1 MRPELAESVPSGV
14 AARLDGLPLTTMHVL
29 SAAICAVGFGIDLA
43 QISLGNALSAVF
55 SSAPYRLAPLPLAW
69 VLSSVYVGAVIGTPI
84 VGWAAA
90 RWGLR
95 RMLQWLLLWLAVTS
109 SLVAS
114 GSDASWLGAFRLLSG
129 VALGAYPP
137 LMIAYLTEIG
147 PPASR
152 GTLIFLACAVAY
164 LVPPGAV
171 FMIRWLTPLAP
182 LGIEGWRWPFIAT
195 GVCALGA
202 AAAFAYIPE
211 SPRWLLTK
219 RFADAAISACDRF
232 ESSRILR
239 RRTGESPLAHNR
251 PRRQKALRLPDRQ
264 LRRPFSF
271 VSGLYFLHPW
281 ATSAFPLLT
290 GPVLL
295 DRGIGLTD
303 TLLYIGF
310 ATLGPAVGT
319 LCMGLFVD
327 RFDRRATLLA
337 CALLM
342 LISIVTFFVAQSA
355 IGLLFGLVAF
365 GVGVALYSPAM
376 TLYGAELFPTRSR
389 TAATSAA
396 WALNRL
402 ASASVPVLLLPLL
415 KTHGPSVLGIVVCMA
430 LVGSGLLVGAFGP
443 AGAAGSPVE

>member
-1 MRPELAESVPSGV
+1 
-14 AARLDGLPLTTMHVL
+14 
-29 SAAICAVGFGIDLA
+29 
-43 QISLGNALSAVF
+43 
-55 SSAPYRLAPLPLAW
+55 
-69 VLSSVYVGAVIGTPI
+69 VYVGAVIGTPL

-109 SLVAS
+109 LLVAS

-147 PPASR
+147 PPATR
-152 GTLIFLACAVAY
+152 GSLIFLACAVAY

-182 LGIEGWRWPFIAT
+182 LGVEGWRWPFIAT

-202 AAAFAYIPE
+202 AGAFAYIPE
-211 SPRWLLTK
+211 SPRWLLSK
-219 RFADAAISACDRF
+219 RLVSAAISAADRF

-239 RRTGESPLAHNR
+239 RRTSERPPPPPNR
-251 PRRQKALRLPDRQ
+251 PHGQKALGLPDRR
-264 LRRPFSF
+264 LRHPFLF
-271 VSGLYFLHPW
+271 VSGMYFLHPW

-310 ATLGPAVGT
+310 ATLGPTVGT

-402 ASASVPVLLLPLL
+402 ASALGPVLLLPLL
-415 KTHGPSVLGIVVCMA
+415 KTHGPAVLGIVVGMA

>member
-1 MRPELAESVPSGV
+1 MPSELAETVPSRV

-29 SAAICAVGFGIDLA
+29 CAAICAVGFGIDLA

-55 SSAPYRLAPLPLAW
+55 SAAPYRLAPLPLAW
-69 VLSSVYVGAVIGTPI
+69 VLSSVYVGAVIGTPL

-95 RMLQWLLLWLAVTS
+95 RMLQWMLLWLAVTS
-109 SLVAS
+109 LLVAS
-114 GSDASWLGAFRLLSG
+114 TSDVSWLGAFRLLSG

-147 PPASR
+147 PPATR
-152 GTLIFLACAVAY
+152 GTLIFLACSVAY

-195 GVCALGA
+195 GVGALA
-202 AAAFAYIPE
+202 AAATFAYIPE

-219 RFADAAISACDRF
+219 RLVDAAVSACNRF

-239 RRTGESPLAHNR
+239 RGSGESPLGLER
-251 PRRQKALRLPDRQ
+251 GEKARWLPVRQ
-264 LRRPFSF
+264 LRHPFLF
-271 VSGLYFLHPW
+271 VSGMYFLHPW

-303 TLLYIGF
+303 TLLYIGV

-319 LCMGLFVD
+319 LCTGLFVD
-327 RFDRRATLLA
+327 RFERRVTLLA

-342 LISIVTFFVAQSA
+342 LMAIVTFFAAQSA
-355 IGLLFGLVAF
+355 ICLLFGVLAF

-376 TLYGAELFPTRSR
+376 TVYGAELFPTRTR

-396 WALNRL
+396 WGLNRL
-402 ASASVPVLLLPLL
+402 ASALVPVLLLPLL
-415 KTHGPSVLGIVVCMA
+415 KTQGPAVLGIVVCMA
-430 LVGSGLLVGAFGP
+430 LVGSGLLVGVFGP

>member
-1 MRPELAESVPSGV
+1 MPSELAEILPSRV
-14 AARLDGLPLTTMHVL
+14 ATRLDGLPLTTMHVL
-29 SAAICAVGFGIDLA
+29 SATVCAVGFGIDLA

-55 SSAPYRLAPLPLAW
+55 SAAPYRLAPLPLAW
-69 VLSSVYVGAVIGTPI
+69 VLSSVYVGAVIGTPL
-84 VGWAAA
+84 VGWVAA

-109 SLVAS
+109 LLVAS

-147 PPASR
+147 PPATR
-152 GTLIFLACAVAY
+152 GTLIFLCCSVAY

-182 LGIEGWRWPFIAT
+182 FGVEGWRWPFVAT
-195 GVCALGA
+195 GVCALAA
-202 AAAFAYIPE
+202 AAAFTYIPE

-219 RFADAAISACDRF
+219 RLVDAAISACDRF

-239 RRTGESPLAHNR
+239 RGSSESPPTLNR
-251 PRRQKALRLPDRQ
+251 PRRPKILRLPDRQ
-264 LRRPFSF
+264 LRHPFLF
-271 VSGLYFLHPW
+271 VSGMYFLHPW

-303 TLLYIGF
+303 TLLYIGV
-310 ATLGPAVGT
+310 ATLGPTVGT
-319 LCMGLFVD
+319 LCTGLFVD
-327 RFDRRATLLA
+327 RFERRATLLA

-342 LISIVTFFVAQSA
+342 LISIVTFFAAQSA
-355 IGLLFGLVAF
+355 IGLLFGVVVF

-376 TLYGAELFPTRSR
+376 TVYGAELFPTRSR

-402 ASASVPVLLLPLL
+402 ASAMVPLLLIPLL

-430 LVGSGLLVGAFGP
+430 LIGSGLLVTFGP